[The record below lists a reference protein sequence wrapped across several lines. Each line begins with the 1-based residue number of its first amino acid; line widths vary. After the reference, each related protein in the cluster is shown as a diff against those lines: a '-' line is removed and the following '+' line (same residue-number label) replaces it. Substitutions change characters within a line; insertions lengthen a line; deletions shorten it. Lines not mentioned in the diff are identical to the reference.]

1 MPKATEYCVALDN
14 KPGTLAKLTA
24 SLAKV
29 KVNVTAISTSE
40 NTQCNW
46 IRLVA
51 GPGPK
56 VKKVLAGGKYHYC
69 SQPVLTVA
77 VRDEPGQLARV
88 SERQALLHRKYT
100 LELARAYRE
109 VSGYVVSGEADTIRN
124 PLPRAACS

>member
-24 SLAKV
+24 SLAKA

-56 VKKVLAGGKYHYC
+56 VKKVLVGGKYHYC
-69 SQPVLTVA
+69 SQSVLTVA

-88 SERQALLHRKYT
+88 SER
-100 LELARAYRE
+100 LAKAGVNINYLYGSSGRDGAPVLVFN
-109 VSGYVVSGEADTIRN
+109 VSDLS
-124 PLPRAACS
+124 RAAKVAK